1 MHTSMEALG
10 KLFGSVARVKLM
22 KLFLFNEEESITKA
36 DAAKRAKVTPQA
48 ATREL
53 GVLERSGMIRKKSF
67 FKEGKKLQSG
77 KKGKK
82 RRVQGY
88 VLNQNF
94 RYLIP
99 LQSMLMHSAPMQQKE
114 ITEKLS
120 RIGKVKVIVVA
131 GIFIQDPESRIDIL
145 VAGDDI
151 SSTKLRN
158 AITSM
163 EAEIGRELRYAI
175 FDTPDFK
182 YRMGV
187 CDRLVRD
194 VFDYPHEIVVDRIG
208 LA

>member
-1 MHTSMEALG
+1 MEALG

-22 KLFLFNEEESITKA
+22 KLFLFNEDEAIAKT
-36 DAAKRAKVTPQA
+36 DAAKRAKITSQA
-48 ATREL
+48 ATKEL

-67 FKEGKKLQSG
+67 FKEGETG
-77 KKGKK
+77 KKK
-82 RRVQGY
+82 RVQGY
-88 VLNQNF
+88 VLNQSF

-114 ITEKLS
+114 ITSKLA
-120 RIGKVKVIVVA
+120 RVGKIKAIVVA
-131 GIFIQDPESRIDIL
+131 GIFIQDPDSRIDIL

-175 FDTPDFK
+175 FDTADFK

-194 VFDYPHEIVVDRIG
+194 VFDYPHEVVVDRIG
-208 LA
+208 LK